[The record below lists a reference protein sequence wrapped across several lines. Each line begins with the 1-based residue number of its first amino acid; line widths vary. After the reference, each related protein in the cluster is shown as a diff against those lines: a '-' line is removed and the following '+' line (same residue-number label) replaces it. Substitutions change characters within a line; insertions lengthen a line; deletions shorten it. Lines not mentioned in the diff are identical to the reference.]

1 MTNIPAPTSVVIDT
15 SSLVAT
21 LRQPTADQ
29 MKLPKLWKANSIQPF
44 ATPETL
50 RELRLE
56 LLKQSTSTDHY
67 QATKFA
73 DRTMQLYE
81 PYCQLVIEQLPPVL
95 PECRDPNDQIF
106 INLAVHSK
114 AAYLITR
121 DSDILVLNGQTPF
134 PIITDIRFIEI
145 LSQLTSRQPD

>member
-1 MTNIPAPTSVVIDT
+1 MTNIPAPVPVVIDT
-15 SSLVAT
+15 SSLIAN

-29 MKLPKLWKANSIQPF
+29 LNLPKLWQQNAIKPF

-56 LLKQSTSTDHY
+56 LLKQSASTDHY
-67 QATKFA
+67 QATKFT
-73 DRTMQLYE
+73 DRTLRLYE
-81 PYCQLVIEQLPPVL
+81 PYCRLIIERLPSAL

-121 DSDILVLNGQTPF
+121 DRDLLILNGQTTF
-134 PIITDIRFIEI
+134 PIITDTSFIAI
-145 LSQLTSRQPD
+145 LSQLTSHQPD

>member
-1 MTNIPAPTSVVIDT
+1 MTNIPAPVPVVIDT
-15 SSLVAT
+15 SSLVAN

-29 MKLPKLWKANSIQPF
+29 LNLPKLWQQNAIKPF

-56 LLKQSTSTDHY
+56 LLKQSASTDHY
-67 QATKFA
+67 QATKFT
-73 DRTMQLYE
+73 DRTLRLYE
-81 PYCQLVIEQLPPVL
+81 PYCQLIIEQLPSAL

-121 DSDILVLNGQTPF
+121 DRDLRVLNGQTPF
-134 PIITDIRFIEI
+134 PIIPDARFIAI
-145 LSQLTSRQPD
+145 LSQLTNHQPD

>member
-1 MTNIPAPTSVVIDT
+1 MTKIHTPVPVVIDT

-21 LRQPTADQ
+21 LRQPTAEQ
-29 MKLPKLWKANSIQPF
+29 LNLPKLWQQNAIKPL

-56 LLKQSTSTDHY
+56 LLKQSASTDHY
-67 QATKFA
+67 QATKFT
-73 DRTMQLYE
+73 DRTLRLYE
-81 PYCQLVIEQLPPVL
+81 PYCQLIIEQLPSAL

-121 DSDILVLNGQTPF
+121 DRDLLILNGQTPF
-134 PIITDIRFIEI
+134 PIIPDACFIAI
-145 LSQLTSRQPD
+145 LSQLTSHQPD

>member
-1 MTNIPAPTSVVIDT
+1 MTNIPAPIPVVIDT
-15 SSLVAT
+15 SSSVAN
-21 LRQPTADQ
+21 LRQPTTDQ
-29 MKLPKLWKANSIQPF
+29 LKLPKLWQQNAIKPF

-56 LLKQSTSTDHY
+56 LLKQSLSTDHY
-67 QATKFA
+67 QATRFT
-73 DRTMQLYE
+73 DRTLRLYE
-81 PYCQLVIEQLPPVL
+81 PYCQLIIEQLPSAL

-121 DSDILVLNGQTPF
+121 DRDLLILNGQTPF
-134 PIITDIRFIEI
+134 PIIPDTRFIATFI
-145 LSQLTSRQPD
+145 NQLNHQPD